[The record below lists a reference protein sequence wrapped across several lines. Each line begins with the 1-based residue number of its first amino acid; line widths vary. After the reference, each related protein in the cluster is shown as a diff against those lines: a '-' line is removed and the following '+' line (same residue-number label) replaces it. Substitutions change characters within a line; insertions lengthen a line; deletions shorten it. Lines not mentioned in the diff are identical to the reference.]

1 MFLKILTTPALPSA
15 FRYSLDD
22 QTPILVRPVQP
33 EDAARLKEGFK
44 NLSRLAR
51 RRRFMPEDQT
61 EIDEEQLRLLVSSDQ
76 INNVVWGAANL
87 EKPDEPGIG
96 IARYSR
102 LNGDPQAADVAI
114 VITDEYQGRGA
125 GFVLQACLH
134 LSAWNNGIRKFY
146 YDVHSDN
153 DRIIK
158 HLKLLGGRHAGRA
171 DNIDRIELPVYHRA
185 WDIPGH
191 SEISRRFSEVFKRL
205 QDVEELRDAA

>member
-1 MFLKILTTPALPSA
+1 MFLKMLVTPDLPSA
-15 FRYSLDD
+15 FHYMLDD
-22 QTPILVRPVQP
+22 QTPILVRPVLP
-33 EDAARLKEGFK
+33 EDAPRLKEGFRH
-44 NLSRLAR
+44 LSKLAR
-51 RRRFMPEDQT
+51 RRRFMPEDQA
-61 EIDEEQLRLLVSSDQ
+61 EISDEQLRDLVSSDQ
-76 INNVVWGAANL
+76 INHVVWGAANI

-102 LNGDPQAADVAI
+102 LNGDSQAADVAI

-134 LSAWNNGIRKFY
+134 LSAWKNGIRRFY

-171 DNIDRIELPVYHRA
+171 DNIDRIELPVYRRA
-185 WDIPGH
+185 WDIPGN
-191 SEISRRFSEVFKRL
+191 SDISRRFSEVFKRL